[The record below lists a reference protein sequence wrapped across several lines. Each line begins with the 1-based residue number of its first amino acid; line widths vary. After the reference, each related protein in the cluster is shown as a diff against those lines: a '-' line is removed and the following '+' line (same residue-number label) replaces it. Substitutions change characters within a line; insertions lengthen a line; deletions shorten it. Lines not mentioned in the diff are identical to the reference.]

1 MRARLFVL
9 FVCAGL
15 MAPCLPVLAH
25 HSFDAEFNEKDRITL
40 KGTLTK
46 MEWMNPHCWIYLDV
60 KDPGGK
66 VSVWA
71 VETGAPM
78 VLLSRGLRKDDFRV
92 GMELVIDGYRAKTK
106 AATAAGRIVTLT
118 DGTQFFIR

>member
-15 MAPCLPVLAH
+15 MDPRLPVLAH
-25 HSFDAEFNEKDRITL
+25 HSFDAEFNETDRITL

-60 KDPGGK
+60 KGPGGK

-118 DGTQFFIR
+118 DGTELFLR

>member
-15 MAPCLPVLAH
+15 MDPRLPALAH

-60 KDPGGK
+60 KGPGGK

-71 VETGAPM
+71 VETAAPM

-92 GMELVIDGYRAKTK
+92 GMELVIDGYRSKTK

-118 DGTQFFIR
+118 DGTELFLR